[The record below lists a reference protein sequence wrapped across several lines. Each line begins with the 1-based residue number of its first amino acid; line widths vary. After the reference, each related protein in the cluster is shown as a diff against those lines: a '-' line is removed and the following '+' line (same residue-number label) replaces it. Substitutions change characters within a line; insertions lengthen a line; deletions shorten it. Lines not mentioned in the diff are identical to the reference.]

1 MESRDE
7 ITLPQIQ
14 WDDREKSCHFEQTA
28 VIECM
33 QAMNK
38 GENGNEKFNR
48 SNECY
53 LPSVT
58 AWNECVVKKVG
69 YL

>member
-1 MESRDE
+1 MESRDN

-14 WDDREKSCHFEQTA
+14 WDDREKSCHVEQNA
-28 VIECM
+28 VFECM
-33 QAMNK
+33 QGMNK
-38 GENGNEKFNR
+38 GENENQKF
-48 SNECY
+48 SGPKECY
-53 LPSVT
+53 LPTVT